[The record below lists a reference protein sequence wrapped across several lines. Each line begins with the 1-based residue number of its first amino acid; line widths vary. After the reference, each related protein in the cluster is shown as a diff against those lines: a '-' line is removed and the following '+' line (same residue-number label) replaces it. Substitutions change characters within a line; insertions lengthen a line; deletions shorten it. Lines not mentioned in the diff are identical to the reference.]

1 MPPTAPL
8 FAPIRSPLGR
18 IALWAAILTAAS
30 WLVVL
35 SEAAPA
41 LRVPV
46 VLAFCL
52 AAPGAA
58 LVGPL
63 RLRNPIME
71 ATLSIAA
78 SIALLILVS
87 YGMLL
92 WGSWSTTPLLFSLT
106 VPVVVGVAAEL
117 LRPGPSVES

>member
-1 MPPTAPL
+1 MPPSVSLPGAT
-8 FAPIRSPLGR
+8 RSPLGR
-18 IALWAAILTAAS
+18 IAVWAAVLTGAA

-35 SEAAPA
+35 GEATPA

-63 RLRNPIME
+63 RLHNALVE
-71 ATLSIAA
+71 AMLVLAVSIAV
-78 SIALLILVS
+78 LILVS

-92 WGSWSTTPLLFSLT
+92 WGSWAVTPLLVSLT
-106 VPVVVGVAAEL
+106 VPVVFGVAAEL
-117 LRPGPSVES
+117 LRPRAPVVT